1 MATAK
6 PTTIDEYIAQYPKD
20 VQKILEEI
28 RATVRKAAPKSEEKI
43 SYGIPTFTL
52 AGKYLVYFAAY
63 KNHIGVYPVPNKN
76 KAFEKDFARYK
87 TSGKGTI
94 QFQLDSSIPY
104 KLIARIVAFRIEE
117 RAEKEKTKS
126 SKKHAKK

>member
-1 MATAK
+1 MNPMATAK
-6 PTTIDEYIAQYPKD
+6 PTTIDEYIAQYSKD
-20 VQKILEEI
+20 VQKILQEI
-28 RATVRKAAPKSEEKI
+28 RATVRKAAPMSEEKI

-63 KNHIGVYPVPNKN
+63 KNHIGVYPVPNNN

-94 QFQLDSSIPY
+94 QFPLDAPIPY
-104 KLIARIVAFRIEE
+104 NLVAKIVAFRMKE
-117 RAEKEKTKS
+117 RAAKEKKS
-126 SKKHAKK
+126 KAAKK

>member
-20 VQKILEEI
+20 VQKLLEEI
-28 RATVRKAAPKSEEKI
+28 RATVRKAAPQSEEKI

-52 AGKYLVYFAAY
+52 AGKYLIYFAAY

-94 QFQLDSSIPY
+94 QFPLDSPIPY
-104 KLIARIVAFRIEE
+104 KLIARIVAFRIKE
-117 RAEKEKTKS
+117 RAQKEKNIS
-126 SKKHAKK
+126 RKHAKK

>member
-1 MATAK
+1 MAAAK
-6 PTTIDEYIAQYPKD
+6 PSTIDEYIAQYPND
-20 VQKILEEI
+20 VQKILQEI

-76 KAFEKDFARYK
+76 KAFEKDFAPYK

-94 QFQLDSSIPY
+94 QFPLDAPIPY
-104 KLIARIVAFRIEE
+104 KLISKIVAFRIRE
-117 RAEKEKTKS
+117 RVEKENIKS
-126 SKKHAKK
+126 SKKHANK